1 MFDLLRGV
9 RTQREHMAIM
19 HMYICARHIM
29 FFLIAMLL
37 SLFF

>member
-1 MFDLLRGV
+1 MINLLPGV

-19 HMYICARHIM
+19 YMYICARHIM